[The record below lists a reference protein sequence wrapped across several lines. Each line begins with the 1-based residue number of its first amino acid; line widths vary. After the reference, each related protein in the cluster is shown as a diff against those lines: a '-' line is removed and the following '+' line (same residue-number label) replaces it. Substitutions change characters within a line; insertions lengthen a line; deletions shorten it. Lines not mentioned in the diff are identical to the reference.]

1 MSEPTRTVTAGRT
14 ETVEPA
20 ERATEPLDDA
30 KAAASTEDAVDA
42 DGAESTAE
50 AAGSDVAEAKTAA
63 DEPPPPPTRTGQ
75 GPAWFAWLIPGLAA
89 LLVVLLVLIAVFGYQ
104 VYNSSRV
111 DDARTQAVSSAT
123 TAAVDVLSYDYR
135 HLDKDFAKA
144 KRHLAPG
151 FAEQYSKTTTTVVR
165 PSALKIKAV
174 VSAQVIKG
182 SVVSATPDRVVTLLF
197 VNQTTSSTLR
207 SGKRTD
213 LNRVRMT
220 MERSG
225 DRWLVASVQAL

>member
-1 MSEPTRTVTAGRT
+1 MSDLTKLTNTLTAGKT

-20 ERATEPLDDA
+20 DRPTEPLDD
-30 KAAASTEDAVDA
+30 DAE
-42 DGAESTAE
+42 GAQGAAE
-50 AAGSDVAEAKTAA
+50 ATGSDAAEEQAA
-63 DEPPPPPTRTGQ
+63 PDEPPSPPDRTAQ

-104 VYNSSRV
+104 AYQASRV
-111 DDARTQAVSSAT
+111 DDARTQAVSAAT
-123 TAAVDVLSYDYR
+123 TAAVDMLSYDYR

-151 FAEQYSKTTTTVVR
+151 FADQYAKTTTTVVR

-220 MERSG
+220 MERTD

>member
-1 MSEPTRTVTAGRT
+1 MSDLTRTAVEEPELAGKT
-14 ETVEPA
+14 ETVEPPEA
-20 ERATEPLDDA
+20 GTKATPDDEPDKPDA
-30 KAAASTEDAVDA
+30 SAA
-42 DGAESTAE
+42 AE
-50 AAGSDVAEAKTAA
+50 AAPA
-63 DEPPPPPTRTGQ
+63 EPPSPLGRPTRA
-75 GPAWFAWLIPGLAA
+75 PAWFAWLIPGLAA
-89 LLVVLLVLIAVFGYQ
+89 LLVVLLVLIVVFGYQ
-104 VYNSSRV
+104 TYNASRV
-111 DDARTQAVSSAT
+111 DEARTQAVSAAT

-135 HLDKDFAKA
+135 HLDQDFAKA
-144 KRHLAPG
+144 RRHLAPA
-151 FAEQYSKTTTTVVR
+151 FAEQYDKTTGTVVK

-182 SVVSATPDRVVTLLF
+182 SVVSATKDRVVTLLF

-220 MERSG
+220 MERVD

>member
-1 MSEPTRTVTAGRT
+1 MSELTRTAARESELAGKT
-14 ETVEPA
+14 ETVEPPEADTKA
-20 ERATEPLDDA
+20 EDEPD
-30 KAAASTEDAVDA
+30 KR
-42 DGAESTAE
+42 AESTAAE
-50 AAGSDVAEAKTAA
+50 TPEVDAVDGEQTASGSSLPPT
-63 DEPPPPPTRTGQ
+63 EPPAGPTTQ
-75 GPAWFAWLIPGLAA
+75 APSWFAWLIPGLAA

-104 VYNSSRV
+104 AYNASRV
-111 DDARTQAVSSAT
+111 DQARSQALSAAT
-123 TAAVDVLSYDYR
+123 TAAVDVLSYDHR
-135 HLDKDFAKA
+135 HLDQDFAKA
-144 KRHLAPG
+144 NRHLAPD
-151 FAEQYSKTTTTVVR
+151 FAKQYGKTTSTVVK

-182 SVVSATPDRVVTLLF
+182 SVVSATKDQVVTLLF

-220 MERSG
+220 MERVD